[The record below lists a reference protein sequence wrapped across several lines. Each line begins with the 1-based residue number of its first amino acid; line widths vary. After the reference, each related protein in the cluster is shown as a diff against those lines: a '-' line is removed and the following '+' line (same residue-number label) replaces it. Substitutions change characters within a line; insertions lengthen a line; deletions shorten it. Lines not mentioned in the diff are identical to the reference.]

1 MDSKKSS
8 SPRIAIKP
16 VMIGDDFIIK
26 NYTGTVDIKNKRVYG
41 GGFGLPKG
49 AAFCEQNLIVIYRYD
64 IDSRLSLL
72 NAEEKI
78 KLRQYVDDVNSED
91 INAAIAHESQH
102 IRNYRAGGYNYIANS
117 GNIYECMI
125 LALADEQSAM
135 LAGYFYKYKN
145 VDKAIDAMVDAFS
158 PEVIRGYV
166 NGQFLN
172 NFKRLKQYYERL
184 GWDTKKLYEKKFYS
198 SNINRVLDFY
208 FTIDGQKIMYTMSK
222 KSQMKFSKLMLET
235 KKEINQCIDSY
246 VAQQK
251 SANHMISG
259 NNKGYSY

>member
-49 AAFCEQNLIVIYRYD
+49 SAFCEQNLIVIYRYD

-91 INAAIAHESQH
+91 INAVIAHESQH
-102 IRNYRAGGYNYIANS
+102 IRNWAAGYTYIANS

-135 LAGYFYKYKN
+135 LAGYLHKYKN
-145 VDKAIDAMVDAFS
+145 VDNALADVFKNLS
-158 PEVIRGYV
+158 GVIRQHYITC
-166 NGQFLN
+166 QFQNHFNHL
-172 NFKRLKQYYERL
+172 Q
-184 GWDTKKLYEKKFYS
+184 KLYGTDKDLYEHKFDSKK
-198 SNINRVLDFY
+198 INKILKHY
-208 FTIDGQKIMYTMSK
+208 FTIDGIQVMDTMSK
-222 KSQMKFSKLMLET
+222 ESKIKFGQFMIDIKSDI
-235 KKEINQCIDSY
+235 KKHIDRY

-251 SANHMISG
+251 SVSHMISG

>member
-49 AAFCEQNLIVIYRYD
+49 SAFCEQNLIVIYRYD

-91 INAAIAHESQH
+91 INAVIAHESQH
-102 IRNYRAGGYNYIANS
+102 IRNYRARGYNYIENS
-117 GNIYECMI
+117 GNIYECMM

-145 VDKAIDAMVDAFS
+145 VDKAIDAMVDNFS

-172 NFKRLKQYYERL
+172 KFKRLKQHYESL
-184 GWDTKKLYEKKFYS
+184 GWDTKKLYEKKCD
-198 SNINRVLDFY
+198 SNKMKRIIDFY
-208 FTIDGQKIMYTMSK
+208 FTIDGQKIMNTMSK
-222 KSQMKFSKLMLET
+222 KSRMKFSELIVNIR
-235 KKEINQCIDSY
+235 KEIDQCIDSY
-246 VAQQK
+246 VAKQK
-251 SANHMISG
+251 SASHMISG